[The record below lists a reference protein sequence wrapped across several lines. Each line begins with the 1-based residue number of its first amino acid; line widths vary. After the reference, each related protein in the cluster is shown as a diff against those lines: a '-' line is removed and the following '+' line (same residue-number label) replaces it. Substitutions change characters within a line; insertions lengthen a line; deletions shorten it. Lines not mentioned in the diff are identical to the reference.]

1 MRFVYVK
8 TSLLCMCCVSLNLTA
23 QTEDKKL
30 SYNYP
35 QKVNPE
41 GIDNYLFSTYYY
53 NGKKTFN
60 MRGLQMS
67 SSAPILDFRVNPSG
81 SSFAVL
87 EGKGEQ
93 GNVLIYNLW
102 KSNKLIKKIECAG
115 FKPVS
120 VCYSPNSRLLAVSG
134 SDHSI
139 TIYDTRDYQAQ
150 QRFEASGVARR
161 MEISGNNYFLASA
174 EARRVCIWNLQN
186 GQLRQEISL
195 DGDVKDIA
203 FTNDNKQLGILTDG
217 GKLLTYDTQQF
228 GLKQS
233 YDALGSASSFYF
245 HPDGKYAA
253 VVTGDKRIAIINL
266 LDTHDREYID
276 NDNGGVTD
284 LRFLND
290 SKKDCYLAYN
300 SQNAIVYTFM
310 NQLSPYYT
318 RLLADEL
325 NERMTEWLKQRPDET
340 LEDYNRRVTDE
351 SRAEQMKLFERE
363 IVTRLADNLVDRS
376 QITLGSYNEKE
387 GLLALNFDSM
397 PNIYLNVPEKE
408 LGDFADPGMLEFKNA
423 VYGLNGEDRFE
434 LIYADVYNKK
444 NGKTYV
450 FDNLAR
456 QSLSYLENDDN
467 FVPLEIIQQSN
478 AEEMRLQEIKQG
490 IIDLAKRNKKITDNT
505 EISVSATAENAFDAD
520 GKRITNYNISFAYK
534 IEQQHS
540 AKEDFASG
548 RYRIEESAAAL
559 SMLNIVQ
566 EAFTKDM
573 ASYIVPGKQLKITIT
588 GMADASPVNKAIAYD
603 GCYGEF
609 VDEPVY
615 KDGSLTA
622 MTVGKAEGITSNEQL
637 AFMRAVGVKQY
648 ISDHIEDLKKMQ
660 CDYSYNI
667 DLAKKT
673 GGQYRRISVVFTFI
687 DAFRK
692 N

>member
-1 MRFVYVK
+1 MRFVYVR
-8 TSLLCMCCVSLNLTA
+8 TSLLCMCCVSLSLTA
-23 QTEDKKL
+23 QTEEKKL

-35 QKVNPE
+35 QKVSPE

-87 EGKGEQ
+87 EAKGEQ

-102 KSNKLIKKIECAG
+102 KSNKLIKKIECAD
-115 FKPVS
+115 FSPVT
-120 VCYSPNSRLLAVSG
+120 VCYSPNSRLMAVSG

-139 TIYDTRDYQAQ
+139 TVYDTRDYQAQ
-150 QRFEASGVARR
+150 QRFEASGAARC

-195 DGDVKDIA
+195 DEDVRDIA
-203 FTNDNKQLGILTDG
+203 FSNDNKQLGILING
-217 GKLLTYDTQQF
+217 GKLMTYDTQQF
-228 GLKQS
+228 ALKQT
-233 YDALGSASSFYF
+233 YDALGSGSSFYY
-245 HPDGKYAA
+245 HQDGKYAA

-266 LDTHDREYID
+266 LDTHEREYID
-276 NDNGGVTD
+276 NENGGITD

-290 SKKDCYLAYN
+290 NKKDCYLAYN
-300 SQNAIVYTFM
+300 AQNSIVYTFM

-340 LEDYNRRVTDE
+340 LEDYNKRVTDE

-363 IVTRLADNLVDRS
+363 IVTRLADNLGDRS
-376 QITLGSYNEKE
+376 QITLGSYNQKE

-423 VYGLNGEDRFE
+423 VYGLNSEDRFE

-490 IIDLAKRNKKITDNT
+490 IIDLAKRNRKITDNT
-505 EISVSATAENAFDAD
+505 EISVSATAENAFDAE

-622 MTVGKAEGITSNEQL
+622 MNVNKAEGITSNEQL

-660 CDYSYNI
+660 CEYSYNI

>member
-1 MRFVYVK
+1 
-8 TSLLCMCCVSLNLTA
+8 MCCVSLNLTA
-23 QTEDKKL
+23 QTEEKKL

-67 SSAPILDFRVNPSG
+67 SSAPIQDFRVNPSG

-102 KSNKLIKKIECAG
+102 KSNKLVKKIECAG
-115 FKPVS
+115 FSPVT
-120 VCYSPNSRLLAVSG
+120 VCYSPNSRLMAVSG

-150 QRFEASGVARR
+150 LRFEASGVACR

-203 FTNDNKQLGILTDG
+203 FSNDNRQLGILIDG
-217 GKLLTYDTQQF
+217 GKLITYDTQQF
-228 GLKQS
+228 GIKQT
-233 YDALGSASSFYF
+233 YDALGSANSFYY
-245 HPDGKYAA
+245 HQDGKYAA

-266 LDTHDREYID
+266 LDTHEREYID
-276 NDNGGVTD
+276 NDNGGITD

-290 SKKDCYLAYN
+290 SKKDSYLAYN

-310 NQLSPYYT
+310 NQLSPFYT
-318 RLLADEL
+318 KLLADEL

-376 QITLGSYNEKE
+376 EITLGSYNEKE

-423 VYGLNGEDRFE
+423 VYGLNSEDRFE
-434 LIYADVYNKK
+434 LIYADVHNKK

-505 EISVSATAENAFDAD
+505 EISVSATAENAFDAE

-540 AKEDFASG
+540 AKEDFAAG

-622 MTVGKAEGITSNEQL
+622 MNVSKAEGITSNEQL

>member
-1 MRFVYVK
+1 
-8 TSLLCMCCVSLNLTA
+8 
-23 QTEDKKL
+23 
-30 SYNYP
+30 
-35 QKVNPE
+35 
-41 GIDNYLFSTYYY
+41 
-53 NGKKTFN
+53 
-60 MRGLQMS
+60 
-67 SSAPILDFRVNPSG
+67 
-81 SSFAVL
+81 
-87 EGKGEQ
+87 
-93 GNVLIYNLW
+93 
-102 KSNKLIKKIECAG
+102 
-115 FKPVS
+115 
-120 VCYSPNSRLLAVSG
+120 
-134 SDHSI
+134 
-139 TIYDTRDYQAQ
+139 
-150 QRFEASGVARR
+150 
-161 MEISGNNYFLASA
+161 
-174 EARRVCIWNLQN
+174 
-186 GQLRQEISL
+186 
-195 DGDVKDIA
+195 
-203 FTNDNKQLGILTDG
+203 
-217 GKLLTYDTQQF
+217 
-228 GLKQS
+228 
-233 YDALGSASSFYF
+233 
-245 HPDGKYAA
+245 
-253 VVTGDKRIAIINL
+253 
-266 LDTHDREYID
+266 
-276 NDNGGVTD
+276 
-284 LRFLND
+284 
-290 SKKDCYLAYN
+290 
-300 SQNAIVYTFM
+300 M

-340 LEDYNRRVTDE
+340 LEDYNKRVTDE

-376 QITLGSYNEKE
+376 AITLGSYNEKE
-387 GLLALNFDSM
+387 GVLALNFDSM

-423 VYGLNGEDRFE
+423 VYGLNSEDRFE

-505 EISVSATAENAFDAD
+505 EISVSATAENAFDAE

-534 IEQQHS
+534 IDQRHS